1 MTDISNKINNY
12 GILDKHQQGIWL
24 LNGNL
29 TINPGATLTISPKD
43 TTWLKIITDE
53 KTLSYSIHVKG
64 SLKIDS
70 VNSYLR

>member
-1 MTDISNKINNY
+1 MTNFLVIQQSS
-12 GILDKHQQGIWL
+12 ILDKHQQGIWF

-43 TTWLKIITDE
+43 TTWLKIIADE
-53 KTLSYSIHVKG
+53 KILSYSIYVNG